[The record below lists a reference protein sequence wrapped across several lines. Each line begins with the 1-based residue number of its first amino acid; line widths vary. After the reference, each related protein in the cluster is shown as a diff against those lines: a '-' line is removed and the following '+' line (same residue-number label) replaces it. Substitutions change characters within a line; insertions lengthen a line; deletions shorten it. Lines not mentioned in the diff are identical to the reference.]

1 MKIFSKIALLFGLAW
16 SANAQVLGGFES
28 PESVFVGEKFI
39 YVANIGREAKP
50 DTQDLDGFI
59 SKLSKDG
66 AILERKFAVN
76 LNAPKG
82 MIEIASKLYVVD
94 IDRLVGFDERG
105 KMVLEAKIK
114 GAAFLNDIVAMS
126 ENTLLIS
133 DTGNGV
139 IYEFDLRRGVARE
152 FMRLDLAKFGGA
164 NLLSADKKVLFA
176 ACYHPDGVSGGQIIA
191 INLANKAIKA
201 LVAQKGAYD
210 GIAFSRDGDLLV
222 SDWGEDLQG
231 KIYKLS
237 ILDDENAESDGN
249 SSFSQAVIFGKKAIK
264 IKKESLNLPAM
275 KGPADIFADFLSQKL
290 FIPKML
296 ENEFLITNLP

>member
-39 YVANIGREAKP
+39 YVANIGCEAKP
-50 DTQDLDGFI
+50 DARDLDGFI
-59 SKLSKDG
+59 SKLNKDG

-94 IDRLVGFDERG
+94 IDRLLGFDERG

-139 IYEFDLRRGVARE
+139 IYEFDLRRGE
-152 FMRLDLAKFGGA
+152 GIY
-164 NLLSADKKVLFA
+164 A
-176 ACYHPDGVSGGQIIA
+176 A
-191 INLANKAIKA
+191 
-201 LVAQKGAYD
+201 
-210 GIAFSRDGDLLV
+210 
-222 SDWGEDLQG
+222 
-231 KIYKLS
+231 
-237 ILDDENAESDGN
+237 
-249 SSFSQAVIFGKKAIK
+249 
-264 IKKESLNLPAM
+264 
-275 KGPADIFADFLSQKL
+275 
-290 FIPKML
+290 
-296 ENEFLITNLP
+296 